1 MHTVARPS
9 SCEGAW
15 LARLK
20 NITIKINIPGTPYKK
35 RNIQKKT
42 PQKEKKKDALKQKK
56 NPKKESPPIHSYT
69 HSCAR
74 TYTLTI
80 SLLYLYSNVACLCAA
95 INNLASSV
103 LNTVLSS
110 HLSRELLLASTGSAA
125 WDRG

>member
-56 NPKKESPPIHSYT
+56 NPKKESPPIHSFMCAYVHT
-69 HSCAR
+69 HH
-74 TYTLTI
+74 LTFV
-80 SLLYLYSNVACLCAA
+80 LYSNVACLCAA
-95 INNLASSV
+95 L
-103 LNTVLSS
+103 
-110 HLSRELLLASTGSAA
+110 
-125 WDRG
+125 